1 MAITDDQKLDLL
13 FKKIGFGVAKTDTST
28 NKAAFNEA
36 IPSPLLMRGD
46 QVWNQADQ
54 IPGTKPSASNDYVT
68 VYDYLET
75 TEDITSSNNRTW
87 KTNLNSWI
95 PVEFGATYQVVVY
108 AAPSGTA
115 DPSSSGT
122 RLFGGG
128 AGNNDEWYFDYSA
141 GVLNFIGTNLP
152 TAIGTGTNN
161 VIYISGA
168 RYTGTLGV
176 GNLEVQ
182 AALASNVANLVD
194 SDLTSTSIDQTIDSF
209 HMDSART
216 CKYLIQLEHDSDF
229 KFHSTEILLTHNNEE
244 VFFTE
249 YAIVQAQDSSLGEF
263 FAEIDGNNI
272 NLTVTPAYTNTSIK
286 AKRFSIIDDYEA
298 DYTINVTASG
308 GAYILSGTDRN
319 GSVSGSQP
327 SLAFNTGDKVQFRLD
342 TSTATNHPFY
352 IKTQQGT
359 GTGNQADNVSG
370 AGKLTVRW
378 NVTSAGTYY
387 YQCQYHNSMYGIIN
401 VS

>member
-46 QVWNQADQ
+46 KVWNEAGE
-54 IPGTKPSASNDYVT
+54 IPSSKPSASNDYVT
-68 VYDYLET
+68 VYDYLEA

-87 KTNLNSWI
+87 KTDLTNWI

-108 AAPSGTA
+108 AAPTGTA

-128 AGNNDEWYFDYSA
+128 SGNNDEWYFDYSA
-141 GVLNFIGTNLP
+141 GTLNFIGTNLP
-152 TAIGTGTNN
+152 TDIGTGTSN

-182 AALASNVANLVD
+182 AALASNVANTVD
-194 SDLTSTSIDQTIDSF
+194 SDLTSASANQIIDTF

-216 CKYLIQLEHDSDF
+216 CKYIIQLEHDSDF
-229 KFHSTEILLTHNNEE
+229 KYHSTEILLTHNDTD

-249 YAIVQAQDSSLGEF
+249 YAVVQTDSSLGDF
-263 FAEIDGNNI
+263 SATKIGNNI
-272 NLTVTPAYTNTSIK
+272 SLTVSPAYTNTGIK
-286 AKRFSIIDDYEA
+286 AKRITIDD
-298 DYTINVTASG
+298 
-308 GAYILSGTDRN
+308 
-319 GSVSGSQP
+319 
-327 SLAFNTGDKVQFRLD
+327 
-342 TSTATNHPFY
+342 
-352 IKTQQGT
+352 
-359 GTGNQADNVSG
+359 
-370 AGKLTVRW
+370 
-378 NVTSAGTYY
+378 
-387 YQCQYHNSMYGIIN
+387 
-401 VS
+401 

>member
-46 QVWNQADQ
+46 QVWNEADQ
-54 IPGTKPSASNDYVT
+54 IPSSIPSTSNSYVT
-68 VYDYLET
+68 VYNYLEA

-87 KTNLNSWI
+87 KTNLTNWI

-108 AAPSGTA
+108 AAPTGTA
-115 DPSSSGT
+115 DPSISGT

-128 AGNNDEWYFDYSA
+128 SGNNDEWYFDYSA
-141 GVLNFIGTNLP
+141 GTLNFIGTNLP

-176 GNLEVQ
+176 GNLSIE
-182 AALASNVANLVD
+182 AALQRNVANTVD
-194 SDLTSTSIDQTIDSF
+194 SDLTSASADQIIDTF

-216 CKYLIQLEHDSDF
+216 CKYIIQLEHDSDF
-229 KFHSTEILLTHNNEE
+229 KYHSTEILLTHNDTD

-249 YAIVQAQDSSLGEF
+249 YAVVQTDSSLGEF
-263 FAEIDGNNI
+263 SATKVGNNI
-272 NLTVTPAYTNTSIK
+272 SLTVSPAYTNTGIK
-286 AKRFSIIDDYEA
+286 AKRITIDD
-298 DYTINVTASG
+298 
-308 GAYILSGTDRN
+308 
-319 GSVSGSQP
+319 
-327 SLAFNTGDKVQFRLD
+327 
-342 TSTATNHPFY
+342 
-352 IKTQQGT
+352 
-359 GTGNQADNVSG
+359 
-370 AGKLTVRW
+370 
-378 NVTSAGTYY
+378 
-387 YQCQYHNSMYGIIN
+387 
-401 VS
+401 

>member
-1 MAITDDQKLDLL
+1 MAITDEQKLDFL
-13 FKKIGFGVAKTDTST
+13 FKKIGFGVAKTDSPT

-54 IPGTKPSASNDYVT
+54 IPSTKPSASNDYVT

-115 DPSSSGT
+115 DPSVSGT

-128 AGNNDEWYFDYSA
+128 TGNNDEWYFDYSA

-152 TAIGTGTNN
+152 TAIGTSTNN

-176 GNLEVQ
+176 GNLEVE
-182 AALASNVANLVD
+182 AALSSNLANTLD
-194 SDLTSTSIDQTIDSF
+194 SDLTTTSANQIIDTF

-216 CKYLIQLEHDSDF
+216 CKYIIQLEHDSDF
-229 KFHSTEILLTHNNEE
+229 KYHSTEILLTHNDTD

-249 YAIVQAQDSSLGEF
+249 YAIVQTQDSSLGEF
-263 FAEIDGNNI
+263 FATKNGDNI
-272 NLTVTPAYTNTSIK
+272 SLTVTPSYTNTSIK
-286 AKRFSIIDDYEA
+286 AKRITIDD
-298 DYTINVTASG
+298 
-308 GAYILSGTDRN
+308 
-319 GSVSGSQP
+319 
-327 SLAFNTGDKVQFRLD
+327 
-342 TSTATNHPFY
+342 
-352 IKTQQGT
+352 
-359 GTGNQADNVSG
+359 
-370 AGKLTVRW
+370 
-378 NVTSAGTYY
+378 
-387 YQCQYHNSMYGIIN
+387 
-401 VS
+401 